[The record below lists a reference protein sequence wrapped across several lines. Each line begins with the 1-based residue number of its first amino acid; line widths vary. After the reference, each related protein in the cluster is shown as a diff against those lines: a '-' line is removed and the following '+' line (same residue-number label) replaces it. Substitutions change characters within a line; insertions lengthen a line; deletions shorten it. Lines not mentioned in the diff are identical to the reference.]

1 LVEAIEFVCSRHPS
15 VTQAIAAAIS
25 TIHFAMI
32 PGAALVASLALHQAV
47 DSPVVAPSR
56 AGVPPIKD
64 GVLVYTGCF
73 EAGSKGCHTK
83 QYIIDVFEEHFRCR
97 EKGYVH
103 ELMAKSVPTANQ
115 QLSQVIGFPVEIEV
129 AWPAIFHENLKT
141 SQRLTIAETLCGG
154 NSQFVIQPL
163 VQAIRTV
170 VTKLDETVPAME
182 AAAGPPDNPL
192 KNRIRRVVIT
202 STPGEQAKASINLQP
217 LAQGADM
224 SSALI
229 YTCAFERG
237 NRGCLDV
244 TDFKK
249 DVRQL
254 FGIATP
260 KDESGVHAG
269 LEKADAT
276 LSKVAAD
283 VSKKFAK
290 MKFW

>member
-1 LVEAIEFVCSRHPS
+1 
-15 VTQAIAAAIS
+15 
-25 TIHFAMI
+25 
-32 PGAALVASLALHQAV
+32 
-47 DSPVVAPSR
+47 
-56 AGVPPIKD
+56 VPPIKD

-141 SQRLTIAETLCGG
+141 PQRLTIAEALCGG

-192 KNRIRRVVIT
+192 KNRVRRVVIT
-202 STPGEQAKASINLQP
+202 STPGEQAKPSISLQP